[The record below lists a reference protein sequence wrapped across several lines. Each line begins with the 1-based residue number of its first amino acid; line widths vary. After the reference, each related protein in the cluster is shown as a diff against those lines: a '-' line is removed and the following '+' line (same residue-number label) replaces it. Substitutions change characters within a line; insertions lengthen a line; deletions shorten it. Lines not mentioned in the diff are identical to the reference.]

1 MATTRHKVFVSFHE
15 KDRKYRKLFAEH
27 MGADVVDKSVG
38 DGDIDP
44 ELKVDTTRGKIR
56 DEFIA
61 DATVAVV
68 LVGRCTWQRKYVDWE
83 IGSSLRDTRK
93 TRDAA

>member
-15 KDRKYRKLFAEH
+15 ADRKYRKLFAKH
-27 MGADVVDKSVG
+27 MGSDVVDKSVG

-61 DATVAVV
+61 PCDGD
-68 LVGRCTWQRKYVDWE
+68 GRAGGPVH
-83 IGSSLRDTRK
+83 L
-93 TRDAA
+93 AAQVRRLGDRF